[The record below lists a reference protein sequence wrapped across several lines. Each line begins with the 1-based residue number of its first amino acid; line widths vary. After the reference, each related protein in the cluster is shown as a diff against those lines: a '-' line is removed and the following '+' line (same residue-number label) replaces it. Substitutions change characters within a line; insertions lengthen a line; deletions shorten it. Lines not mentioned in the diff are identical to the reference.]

1 MARIERCPESVVALF
16 VSGRGRLVVIS
27 WCLDSVP
34 RFSARDKGSHVGSHR
49 TDLPGKAVAARH
61 WPAALKEEIALATL
75 DAGARVASPGV
86 TIWTRRKYMSGAR
99 L

>member
-1 MARIERCPESVVALF
+1 MS
-16 VSGRGRLVVIS
+16 
-27 WCLDSVP
+27 
-34 RFSARDKGSHVGSHR
+34 SHR